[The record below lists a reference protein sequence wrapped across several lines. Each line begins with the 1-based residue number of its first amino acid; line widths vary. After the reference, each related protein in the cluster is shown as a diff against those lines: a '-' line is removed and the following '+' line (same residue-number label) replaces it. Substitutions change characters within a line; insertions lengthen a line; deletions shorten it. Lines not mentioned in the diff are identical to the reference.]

1 MTKEFYDVDITERK
15 GSKKPPRDYIHFI
28 RNGHKIYGHPDMMI
42 ECIECFEI
50 KNQINFDI
58 RWSDEYDIRTL
69 FNVCKKC
76 KHIQKRAIVKIRKS
90 LNESPPLFCQLCN
103 KKDVNKI
110 QIDHDHTTLKFRG
123 WLCNPCNTSLGKFK
137 DDPFMLLSGIKYLL
151 KNNDY
156 AKIKELKNK
165 LKLLINEL
173 EQKI

>member
-1 MTKEFYDVDITERK
+1 MTKEFYNVDTTQRK
-15 GSKKPPRDYIHFI
+15 GSPRDYIYFI
-28 RNGHKIYGHPDMMI
+28 RNGSKIYGHPDMVI

-50 KNQINFDI
+50 KNQTNFDI
-58 RWSDEYDIRTL
+58 RWTDEYGIRTL

-76 KHIQKRAIVKIRKS
+76 KYAQKQILNKIKKS
-90 LNESPPLFCQLCN
+90 LNELPPVFCELCN

-110 QIDHDHTTLKFRG
+110 QVDHDHTTLKFRG

-137 DDPFMLLSGIKYLL
+137 DDPLMLLNAIKYLL

-156 AKIKELKNK
+156 VKIEELKNK
-165 LKLLINEL
+165 LKLLIDAL